1 MLADSEVRNKLF
13 ELVKLLAAA
22 GVFNAKDGANPTDAF
37 SNIMGLLM
45 PPPSSND
52 TKGDRLGG
60 TKQTS
65 LPKYDYTYDATA
77 KEKNVQSVDNK
88 LQEWADKLKKMFK

>member
-45 PPPSSND
+45 PPSSKD
-52 TKGDRLGG
+52 KKGDRLDE
-60 TKQTS
+60 TKQSS

-77 KEKNVQSVDNK
+77 KENNTQSVDAK
-88 LQEWADKLKKMFK
+88 LQNWADKLKKMFK